1 MPQANQNLQGLALT
15 NQEIDKAF
23 QQGLFSL
30 VYQPQIATEGGQIVG
45 AEAFC
50 RWPHPDYG
58 MIPPSLFVSFIET
71 QGRSRELTN
80 YTLRRAVTAAA
91 KWQRAGLAW
100 KINTNVNLSDLADGT
115 LPHSIDI
122 LTREIGLDVSDLAI
136 DVPEAELAL
145 HWDRKWENVARTLGD
160 LQNRGVTVCL
170 DSSGP
175 QVLQSEQIDPSLFN
189 VMKIGGPS
197 NLRFTRETGNLKF
210 GHIARR
216 LDFAAKN
223 NLKTMAVGAEDHASL
238 MALKK
243 FGFDFVQ
250 GHILAHPLP
259 LEELTDWR
267 RNYMPPSAFLAVTGQ
282 RPDEEKEVTLQSAQR
297 GEIQGE
303 WAPSHG
309 ASEEETVLSPKG

>member
-1 MPQANQNLQGLALT
+1 MPPAEPNLQGLALT
-15 NQEIDKAF
+15 NEEIDKAF

-30 VYQPQIATEGGQIVG
+30 VYQPQIATDGGQIIG

-58 MIPPSLFVSFIET
+58 MIPPSLFVSFIES

-91 KWQRAGLAW
+91 KWQRAGLTW
-100 KINTNVNLSDLADGT
+100 KINANVNVSDLADGT

-122 LTREIGLDVSDLAI
+122 LTREFGLEVSQIAI
-136 DVPEAELAL
+136 DVPEGELVQQ
-145 HWDRKWENVARTLGD
+145 WDRKWENVSRTLAD
-160 LQNRGVTVCL
+160 LQNRGVAVCL

-175 QVLQSEQIDPSLFN
+175 LTLQSDQIDPKLFN
-189 VMKIGGPS
+189 VIKVGGPA
-197 NLRFTRETGNLKF
+197 NLRFARETGNLKF

-223 NLKTMAVGAEDHASL
+223 NLATIAVGVEDQPSL
-238 MALKK
+238 YALKN
-243 FGFDFVQ
+243 FGFDYVQ
-250 GHILAHPLP
+250 GHIIARPLP
-259 LEELTDWR
+259 LEELTAWR
-267 RNYMPPSAFLAVTGQ
+267 RNYMPPSAFLSVHNSEPEDHA
-282 RPDEEKEVTLQSAQR
+282 EVALTPSDS

-303 WAPSHG
+303 WAPTDG
-309 ASEEETVLSPKG
+309 ALHEETVLRSKP